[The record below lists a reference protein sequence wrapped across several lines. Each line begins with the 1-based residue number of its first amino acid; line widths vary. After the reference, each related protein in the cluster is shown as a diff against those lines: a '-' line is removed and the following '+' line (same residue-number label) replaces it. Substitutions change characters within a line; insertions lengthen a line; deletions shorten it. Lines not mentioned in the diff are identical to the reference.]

1 MLDVFIIEE
10 IRRRER
16 GQGRDER
23 PAAELPLPPG
33 DDQPP
38 AADERE
44 TPDREKPEPDR
55 GVVIIDFS

>member
-16 GQGRDER
+16 EQGRDER
-23 PAAELPLPPG
+23 PAAELPVPPPE
-33 DDQPP
+33 PP
-38 AADERE
+38 PSADERDK
-44 TPDREKPEPDR
+44 PDPPDR

>member
-16 GQGRDER
+16 DLGREDR
-23 PAAELPLPPG
+23 PVAELPLPP
-33 DDQPP
+33 DDVPP
-38 AADERE
+38 SADDRE
-44 TPDREKPEPDR
+44 KPDREKPEPDR